1 MTPHFKYV
9 CCGGLWK
16 PIVGMPLKTVATSFK
31 PNGNPQNEEIHG
43 EEVGNYE
50 VAQFFVFVL
59 NFMFLQIPTLFL
71 CI

>member
-1 MTPHFKYV
+1 M
-9 CCGGLWK
+9 
-16 PIVGMPLKTVATSFK
+16 GMPLKTVATSFK
-31 PNGNPQNEEIHG
+31 PNGNPPSEEIHG

-50 VAQFFVFVL
+50 VAQFFVFVF